1 MVPGAS
7 ATMRPR
13 DVMTQ
18 PADAAPASLRPEARR
33 AMWRTIAKRILWLTA
48 LGVALYL
55 VGPQLLAVFATAPR
69 LADVAWWW
77 FPVMLVT
84 IFLSF
89 ASAWALTRIAV
100 PSLSWLAAAT
110 SQLAS
115 NAASRVFPGGPMVG
129 GALYFRMLAGAG
141 IKPGEAG
148 AALAAYSLISY
159 LVLFLLPAVAALF
172 AAFAAP
178 VPEGLVPVAVAGL
191 VLAVLIFV
199 ATALAVRFDGPLR
212 LATRVAD
219 RALRRLG
226 RFVRREWSAHP
237 EAVLAQRD
245 AIVEAIG
252 PHWVK
257 ALGASTANWMFDYLT
272 LVAALYAVG
281 ARPRMSLVLLAFASA
296 AVLGMIPLT
305 PGGLG
310 FVEAGLAALLT
321 IAGVRAGDALVAT
334 LAYRLFQF
342 WLPIPAGGIA
352 YLVHRHHYTI
362 PNEAPV

>member
-1 MVPGAS
+1 
-7 ATMRPR
+7 
-13 DVMTQ
+13 
-18 PADAAPASLRPEARR
+18 
-33 AMWRTIAKRILWLTA
+33 MWRTAAKRSLFLLV
-48 LGVALYL
+48 LGAVLYL
-55 VGPQLLAVFATAPR
+55 IGPQVLRVFASAPR

-77 FPVMLVT
+77 FPVMLLA
-84 IFLSF
+84 ISLSF

-100 PSLSWLAAAT
+100 PTLSWLAAAT

-141 IKPGEAG
+141 VKQGEAA

-159 LVLFLLPAVAALF
+159 LVLFALPAVAAVF

-178 VPEGLVPVAVAGL
+178 VPEGLVPVAVASL

-199 ATALAVRFDGPLR
+199 AAALAVRFNAPLR
-212 LATRVAD
+212 LAARAAD
-219 RALRRLG
+219 WALRRAG
-226 RFVRREWSAHP
+226 RLIGREWSAHP
-237 EAVLAQRD
+237 EAVLVQRD
-245 AIVEAIG
+245 AIVDAIG
-252 PHWVK
+252 PRWVK
-257 ALGASTANWMFDYLT
+257 ALGAATANWIFDYLT

-281 ARPRMSLVLLAFASA
+281 ARPRLSLVLLAFASA
-296 AVLGMIPLT
+296 AVLGMIPIT

-310 FVEAGLAALLT
+310 FVEAGLATLLT

-352 YLVHRHHYTI
+352 YLVHRRHYVI
-362 PNEAPV
+362 PDRATA